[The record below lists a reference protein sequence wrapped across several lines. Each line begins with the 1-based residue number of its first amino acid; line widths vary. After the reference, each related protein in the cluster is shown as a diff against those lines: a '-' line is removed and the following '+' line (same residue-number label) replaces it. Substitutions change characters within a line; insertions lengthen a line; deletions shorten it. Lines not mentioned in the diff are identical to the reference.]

1 VRYLKTII
9 RAGTV
14 LVGAAAVRDTLLA
27 LVLSAG
33 LLAVLAIGIV
43 AAAAFSKRSAPMS
56 RLRALVRDLRGY
68 DDAAL

>member
-9 RAGTV
+9 GTGTA

-33 LLAVLAIGIV
+33 LLAVLAIGII
-43 AAAAFSKRSAPMS
+43 AAAAFSRRSAPMV
-56 RLRALVRDLRGY
+56 RLRALVRDLRGN
-68 DDAAL
+68 DAAL